1 MADQAL
7 YLRQDAY
14 LERLAFHA
22 RYHQRGSSLSVFDE
36 EAVLRWRASHRNEEI
51 IAQLTGATAAPANG
65 LS

>member
-1 MADQAL
+1 MPDQVL

-22 RYHQRGSSLSVFDE
+22 RYHQRGSSLLAFDE

-51 IAQLTGATAAPANG
+51 IAQLTAAPADG